1 MRIVFM
7 GTPDFA
13 VPCLEILLK
22 SQYDVAA
29 VVTAAD
35 KPAGRGQQIVESA
48 VKKCA
53 LKHGLK
59 ILQPEKLKSETFI
72 EELKNLQADL
82 FVIVAFRMLPEIVW
96 NMPKKGSINLHASL
110 LPQYRGAA
118 PLNWAIINGEKET
131 GISTFFLKHEI
142 DTGSIIYQSKIPVTD
157 TMTVGELHDTAM
169 HLGAELILKTV
180 NDIRDNKVQEIPQS
194 EVMQKLGLEENNL
207 KHAPKIFK
215 PDMLINWTK
224 NAQEVFNLIRGLSPY
239 PSAFTQLNGLNLK
252 IYKSEIL
259 EKSNTLSPGEYLT
272 DGKSYLAFKCSDKL
286 INVLELQLEGKKKM
300 NVEDFLRGY
309 KLDPRTL

>member
-22 SQYDVAA
+22 NQYDVAA

-53 LKHGLK
+53 VKHGLK

-169 HLGAELILKTV
+169 HLGAELMLKTV

-194 EVMQKLGLEENNL
+194 EIMQKLGLEENNL

-259 EKSNTLSPGEYLT
+259 EKSNTLSPGEYST